1 LPESDPVIF
10 WLGKKYAASDPAK
23 GLRVGIASSSLF
35 ARLLPESDPVI
46 FWLSKKYAASD
57 PAKGLKVQIALV
69 GDFGWRLNRW

>member
-1 LPESDPVIF
+1 L
-10 WLGKKYAASDPAK
+10 
-23 GLRVGIASSSLF
+23 LF

>member
-10 WLGKKYAASDPAK
+10 WLSKKYAASGSAK
-23 GLRVGIASSSLF
+23 GLRVGIASSLLF

-57 PAKGLKVQIALV
+57 PAKGLRVGIASV